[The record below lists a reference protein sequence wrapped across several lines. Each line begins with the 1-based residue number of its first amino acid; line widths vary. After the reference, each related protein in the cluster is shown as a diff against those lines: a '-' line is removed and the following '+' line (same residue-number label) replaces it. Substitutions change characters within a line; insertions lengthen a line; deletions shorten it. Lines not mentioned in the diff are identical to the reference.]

1 MQCVSHKRRHDPGR
15 VVQEDQAVAERKTAA
30 RKFLQGKKIFF
41 LKILVPRNNKLSQV
55 TVCIYIYTRRN
66 RHICKHVHTEH
77 IYIVLLIH
85 HRIYSRILRMG
96 GRTTYTISNLNK
108 TNKLKI
114 VQSEKHDNRQL
125 RQTLFSSRWRTRVIS
140 NEIVN

>member
-55 TVCIYIYTRRN
+55 TVCIYIYIRRN

-77 IYIVLLIH
+77 IYI
-85 HRIYSRILRMG
+85 
-96 GRTTYTISNLNK
+96 
-108 TNKLKI
+108 
-114 VQSEKHDNRQL
+114 
-125 RQTLFSSRWRTRVIS
+125 
-140 NEIVN
+140 